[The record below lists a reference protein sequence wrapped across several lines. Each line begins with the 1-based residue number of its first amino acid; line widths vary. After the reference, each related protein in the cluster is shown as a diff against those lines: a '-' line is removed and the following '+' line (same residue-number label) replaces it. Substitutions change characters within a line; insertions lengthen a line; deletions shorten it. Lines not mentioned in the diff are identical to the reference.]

1 MELINNIDDTLR
13 FENKEIRIRGT
24 FENPW
29 FVAKDICDILEL
41 TNITNS
47 LRNIPEKWMTL
58 QNVKTS
64 YNSQNMVMISEPAVY
79 KLIMRSNKEIAQKF
93 QEWVCEDVLPS
104 LRKKG
109 EYRMNEEYQLK
120 LKELEEEK
128 LKIQREL
135 EDKEHELEIKEEEKL
150 QIKNELEDREN
161 ELEEKEHEIE
171 KKSNRIKLLEKKNI
185 KKSVRTET
193 GRNVVY
199 IITNN
204 YLIKERIYIV
214 GRAVDLANRLSSY
227 NKNAE
232 HQVVYQRECN
242 NAKQMA
248 LIEELILCKLNEYR
262 ECANRDR
269 FILPEESD
277 ISLFTNIMDKF
288 CDLFKDID
296 KDVVVE
302 KRVDDTDEIYYEDN
316 KEYIREYKRQYHQE
330 NKEDITI
337 KNKAW
342 YEENAEQVKIYNQKY
357 QEEKKEEIKE
367 QRAQYRKENKEKI
380 KEQNASYYSENKE
393 EIDKKNKIYQEEN
406 REKILEQRKEYY
418 NKNIEEIRAKDRA
431 RNPKVMCECGLS
443 ICKRSLTK
451 HLTSKTHETF
461 MKRKSEESKTE
472 NDELVETETLIT

>member
-1 MELINNIDDTLR
+1 MTSLIESIDMNLTFNEQTVRVL
-13 FENKEIRIRGT
+13 GT
-24 FENPW
+24 IEEPL
-29 FVAKDICDILEL
+29 FVLKDICDILGLSNPSETIKNVDSDFHLSVEL
-41 TNITNS
+41 RGGKS
-47 LRNIPEKWMTL
+47 SGVQQTL
-58 QNVKTS
+58 AVK
-64 YNSQNMVMISEPAVY
+64 EPGLYQV
-79 KLIMRSNKEIAQKF
+79 IMRCRKPIAKPF
-93 QEWVCEDVLPS
+93 QRWVCSEVLPS

-128 LKIQREL
+128 LRIEKEL
-135 EDKEHELEIKEEEKL
+135 QEKEEEKL
-150 QIKNELEDREN
+150 QIKNELED
-161 ELEEKEHEIE
+161 KEHEIE
-171 KKSNRIKLLEKKNI
+171 KQSNRIKLLEKKNI
-185 KKSVRTET
+185 KRSVRTET

-199 IITNN
+199 LITNN
-204 YLIKERIYIV
+204 YLIKEKIYIV

-242 NAKQMA
+242 NAKQMT
-248 LIEELILCKLNEYR
+248 LIEELILCKLDEYR

-269 FILPEESD
+269 FILPEDYD
-277 ISLFTNIMDKF
+277 ISLFTNIMDKC
-288 CDLFKDID
+288 CDLFNDVD

-330 NKEDITI
+330 NKEDVNI

-342 YEENAEQVKIYNQKY
+342 YEENIEQVQIYNKKY
-357 QEEKKEEIKE
+357 NEEHKEEIKE

-380 KEQNASYYSENKE
+380 KEKDAEYYRENKE
-393 EIDKKNKIYQEEN
+393 EINLKNKIYQAEN
-406 REKILEQRKEYY
+406 KEKILEQRKEYY

-443 ICKRSLTK
+443 ICKRSLPAHRRT
-451 HLTSKTHETF
+451 KTHETF

-472 NDELVETETLIT
+472 NSELVETETLNT

>member
-1 MELINNIDDTLR
+1 MTNLINSIDMNLSFDDKT
-13 FENKEIRIRGT
+13 IRVVGKYEDPYFI
-24 FENPW
+24 
-29 FVAKDICDILEL
+29 VADICKIL
-41 TNITNS
+41 TIGNPSDVMKIIPDKWKASIRSRGGNS
-47 LRNIPEKWMTL
+47 TGL
-58 QNVKTS
+58 QVFNTV
-64 YNSQNMVMISEPAVY
+64 NEAGLY
-79 KLIMRSNKEIAQKF
+79 KIIMRSKKKIAEKF

-135 EDKEHELEIKEEEKL
+135 EDR
-150 QIKNELEDREN
+150 QN
-161 ELEEKEHEIE
+161 ELEEKENEIE
-171 KKSNRIKLLEKKNI
+171 KKSNRIKLLEKKNM

-193 GRNVVY
+193 GKNVVY

-248 LIEELILCKLNEYR
+248 LIEELILCKLDEYR

-269 FILPEESD
+269 FILSEECD
-277 ISLFTNIMDKF
+277 ISLFTDIMDKC
-288 CDLFKDID
+288 CDLFNDID
-296 KDVVVE
+296 GDTPSTPIVNKDVVVE

-316 KEYIREYKRQYHQE
+316 KEYIREYKKQYHQE
-330 NKEDITI
+330 NKEDVS
-337 KNKAW
+337 KKYRAW
-342 YEENAEQVKIYNQKY
+342 YEENVERVQIYNKKY
-357 QEEKKEEIKE
+357 NEEHKEEIKE
-367 QRAQYRKENKEKI
+367 QRTQYRKENKDKI

-393 EIDKKNKIYQEEN
+393 EINKKNKIYQEEN

-443 ICKRSLTK
+443 LCKRSLTK

-461 MKRKSEESKTE
+461 MKRKSKESKTE